1 MHPQAEQVL
10 DPVVGVGPAAPWPH
24 LDEPRPDVGGRSPD
38 RHHARRDDVGL
49 REEVVA
55 RERPLDLFGSRAP
68 VQVPVAEAAAVREA
82 ARGCRQP
89 EGELFSHCGPA
100 YAVRGERR
108 FGYGPRRGVTMPR

>member
-1 MHPQAEQVL
+1 
-10 DPVVGVGPAAPWPH
+10 
-24 LDEPRPDVGGRSPD
+24 
-38 RHHARRDDVGL
+38 
-49 REEVVA
+49 
-55 RERPLDLFGSRAP
+55 